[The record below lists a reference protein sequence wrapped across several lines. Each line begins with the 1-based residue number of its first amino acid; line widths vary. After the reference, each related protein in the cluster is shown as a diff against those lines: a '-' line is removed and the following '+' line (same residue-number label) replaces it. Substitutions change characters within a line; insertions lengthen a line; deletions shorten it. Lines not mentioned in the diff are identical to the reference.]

1 MAHCMGVR
9 KQKYGK
15 KERFEGRQNGG
26 MEHMGRWEMMPK
38 RNGNR
43 RHKGR
48 RGVEWKESRVE
59 RMVKTSA
66 DVTVCEDW
74 ILAPSSRKVLD

>member
-1 MAHCMGVR
+1 
-9 KQKYGK
+9 
-15 KERFEGRQNGG
+15 
-26 MEHMGRWEMMPK
+26 MGRWEMMPK

>member
-1 MAHCMGVR
+1 MR
-9 KQKYGK
+9 KQKYGR

-26 MEHMGRWEMMPK
+26 TEHMGRWEMMPK

-48 RGVEWKESRVE
+48 RGVEWKERRTVE

-66 DVTVCEDW
+66 DITVCEDW
-74 ILAPSSRKVLD
+74 FLAPSSRKVLG